1 MKWLKLFIGCHSLL
15 KLGLWFLFYQVHNV
29 VTVFSIVYCC
39 LPSAGALLSLFAL
52 SFFIIRSRAPSVSL
66 SLRLRLFCIHF
77 PPLVLQPLSPAPD
90 QPNLCTS
97 DKSDDDDD
105 DECLLFFT
113 SCPPTTSL
121 SSLPVFIQ
129 CFPHTCSV
137 KCATHTHTHT
147 MHAHMSFL
155 SFFLPDRRT
164 HLPHVTQTHY
174 STQHRCSC
182 FWTGL
187 QDARSKNTVIDKLS

>member
-77 PPLVLQPLSPAPD
+77 PSLVLQPLSPAPD

-147 MHAHMSFL
+147 PCMPTCPSFL
-155 SFFLPDRRT
+155 SFFLTDAHIYHTSHKHTTAHNTAALVFGLGFKMLAVRT
-164 HLPHVTQTHY
+164 Q
-174 STQHRCSC
+174 
-182 FWTGL
+182 
-187 QDARSKNTVIDKLS
+187 